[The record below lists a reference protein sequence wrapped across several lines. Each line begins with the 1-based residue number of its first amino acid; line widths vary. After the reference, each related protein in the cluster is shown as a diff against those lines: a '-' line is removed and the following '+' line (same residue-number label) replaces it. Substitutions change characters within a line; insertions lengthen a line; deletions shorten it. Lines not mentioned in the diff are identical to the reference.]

1 MATRPQNVG
10 IKAIEIY
17 FPSQVG
23 LNALIGED
31 RYLRPS
37 TNSFSA
43 STKQS
48 LRNSMVSAKENIQ
61 LALAKQR

>member
-1 MATRPQNVG
+1 MSTRPQNVG

-17 FPSQVG
+17 FPSQVS
-23 LNALIGED
+23 LDALIGED
-31 RYLRPS
+31 SYLRPP

-48 LRNSMVSAKENIQ
+48 LRNSMASAKENIQ